1 MILKNL
7 NFCNR
12 QMIADKINAIISNV
26 IYELFYLII
35 GRVTKTPM
43 LLVHPMTEVIFF
55 SICSSYHPFLFVCV
69 FGEHVQCPCRCNKA
83 NSVSFRLIRAT
94 TEQLPVA
101 KIGTQPYMYVY
112 PDITFLSVSS
122 FPRMLPVWFQPI
134 LVGYSNRKI
143 RYSWSWFVWYVFG

>member
-55 SICSSYHPFLFVCV
+55 QSVRLIIHFFLFAFSVNMFNV
-69 FGEHVQCPCRCNKA
+69 HAGVIKPI
-83 NSVSFRLIRAT
+83 SVSFRLIRAT

>member
-26 IYELFYLII
+26 IYELFYVII

-83 NSVSFRLIRAT
+83 NFSLLPFDTSNNWTTTGCKNRYTVIYLRIPGYNVFVSFVISSY
-94 TEQLPVA
+94 VA
-101 KIGTQPYMYVY
+101 G
-112 PDITFLSVSS
+112 LVSTDTCW
-122 FPRMLPVWFQPI
+122 L
-134 LVGYSNRKI
+134 LK
-143 RYSWSWFVWYVFG
+143 